1 MKMKRLLITA
11 MFVLF
16 GSQASAW
23 VSKGFKPNK
32 VSQIAIVVQDDAT
45 NGCWTN
51 IGEVK
56 RYAEDKL
63 ELAGFE
69 VFRGAV
75 EGFLT
80 DGNRFLFRITV
91 NATRIDG
98 LCYGDI
104 KYGIATLAQVNKIV
118 GVFLVAE
125 SIKTISEAKNVNEYT
140 LDRMGIF
147 MKEIENPQWDPTQ

>member
-63 ELAGFE
+63 ELAGHNVYRKRKDGWVGYRHYKLAIQIISNRTPFNLC
-69 VFRGAV
+69 FGAV
-75 EGFLT
+75 RLLLYKANKTEDIAG
-80 DGNRFLFRITV
+80 LFTAGELHMPFV
-91 NATRIDG
+91 GKQN
-98 LCYGDI
+98 LNQYVLEKVGDFME
-104 KYGIATLAQVNKIV
+104 QV
-118 GVFLVAE
+118 E
-125 SIKTISEAKNVNEYT
+125 
-140 LDRMGIF
+140 D
-147 MKEIENPQWDPTQ
+147 PQW

>member
-1 MKMKRLLITA
+1 

-32 VSQIAIVVQDDAT
+32 VSQIAIVVKDDAT

-75 EGFLT
+75 KGFLT
-80 DGNRFLFRITV
+80 DSNRFILRIDV
-91 NATRIDG
+91 NAARRGG
-98 LCYGDI
+98 LCYCDI
-104 KYGIATLAQVNKIV
+104 EYGI
-118 GVFLVAE
+118 
-125 SIKTISEAKNVNEYT
+125 
-140 LDRMGIF
+140 
-147 MKEIENPQWDPTQ
+147 